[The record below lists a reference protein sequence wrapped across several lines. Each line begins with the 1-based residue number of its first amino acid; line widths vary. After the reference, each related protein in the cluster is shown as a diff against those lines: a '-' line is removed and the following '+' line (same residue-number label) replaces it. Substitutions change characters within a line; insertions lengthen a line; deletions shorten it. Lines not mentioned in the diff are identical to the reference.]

1 MKVIKSNGE
10 IRGFDIKAIRKAL
23 MKAMEIM
30 EQEIETIIEDKSIS
44 FREKNVRINLT
55 IKIYEKFSNILKA
68 ILKSFIKS
76 VKKNS
81 ITGLFLSSQIREKF
95 KIYNLN

>member
-1 MKVIKSNGE
+1 MKVIKRNGE
-10 IRGFDIKAIRKAL
+10 IRDFDIKAIRKAL
-23 MKAMEIM
+23 MQTMKIM
-30 EQEIETIIEDKSIS
+30 GQEIETIIEDKSIS
-44 FREKNVRINLT
+44 FHEKNVRINLT
-55 IKIYEKFSNILKA
+55 IKIYEKVSNILKS

-81 ITGLFLSSQIREKF
+81 ITVLFLSSQIREKF